1 MQLDLKQIKDITCGA
16 VEVMRQQDGF
26 HFYRFTAPQRELYER
41 EKSHANVRV
50 FSTSGIALN
59 FITDSRH
66 LTLKVTVEPG
76 SSRKY
81 FAFDVFVN
89 GNSAGSLN
97 NFGDEDLIGEYCGVD
112 LPLGRF
118 EKTFELG
125 SGEKQVRIYF
135 PWSVKAVVR
144 EITLDDGAYAVP
156 IRPKYK
162 LLSFGDSIT
171 QGYDALH
178 PSNKYIT
185 KIAQALDAE
194 EFNKGIGGEI
204 FFPELAGIKENFT
217 PDYITVAYG
226 TNDWN
231 GCTKQQFMQNC
242 SAFFKNIHENY
253 PNSRVFAIT
262 PIWRK
267 SHNDKKA
274 FDSFGEIGEIIGN
287 ITDKYENMTAICGY
301 DFVPHDEKLFADLC
315 LHPNDTG
322 FNYYFENLLKH
333 LK

>member
-1 MQLDLKQIKDITCGA
+1 MQLDLRQIKDITCGA
-16 VEVMRQQDGF
+16 VEVMGQQDGF
-26 HFYRFTAPQRELYER
+26 HFYRFTAPQRKLYER

-89 GNSAGSLN
+89 GNSTGSLN
-97 NFGDEDLIGEYCGVD
+97 NFDDKDLVGEYCGVD
-112 LPLGRF
+112 LPLGQF

-125 SGEKQVRIYF
+125 NGEKQVRIYF

-144 EITLDDGAYAVP
+144 EITLDDCAYAVP

-185 KIAQALDAE
+185 KIAQALDAKNSTRE
-194 EFNKGIGGEI
+194 
-204 FFPELAGIKENFT
+204 
-217 PDYITVAYG
+217 
-226 TNDWN
+226 
-231 GCTKQQFMQNC
+231 
-242 SAFFKNIHENY
+242 SAVRYF
-253 PNSRVFAIT
+253 SR
-262 PIWRK
+262 
-267 SHNDKKA
+267 
-274 FDSFGEIGEIIGN
+274 
-287 ITDKYENMTAICGY
+287 
-301 DFVPHDEKLFADLC
+301 
-315 LHPNDTG
+315 
-322 FNYYFENLLKH
+322 NLQE
-333 LK
+333 